1 MNVLIDTNFFIDL
14 LRFKISLDE
23 ISELIMEK
31 YDLSTLDSVV
41 DELNKISNK
50 KTRDSQYARLALELI
65 ENRKI
70 KILKINGG
78 ADDTILKLAD
88 KNTVVATNDR
98 ELRKMLK
105 RKGTKTIYI
114 KSRKHLG
121 ID

>member
-1 MNVLIDTNFFIDL
+1 MRILIDTNFFIDL

-23 ISELIMEK
+23 ISTLVLEK
-31 YDLSTLDSVV
+31 CDLFTLDAII

-50 KTRDSQYARLALELI
+50 KNRDSQYARLALDMIKNRQI
-65 ENRKI
+65 E
-70 KILKINGG
+70 ILKSEGE
-78 ADDTILKLAD
+78 ADKAILKLATR
-88 KNTVVATNDR
+88 KTVVATNDR

-105 RKGTKTIYI
+105 RRGAKTIYI